1 MKILVTGT
9 TGFIGSQLAP
19 LLSNMGHDVYGLERY
34 VSGRYRPD
42 TLKPLK
48 TMFANLNDHFAVR
61 NLIREIRPE
70 VIIHLAALTPVA
82 YSYDRPQELMETNF
96 LATVNLAESAMRD
109 DDNLRQFI
117 FAGTSE
123 CYGNQT
129 DFPIKEDA
137 RFYPNSPY
145 GVSKVAAVK
154 YLRYMYDAYHFPVTI
169 IFPFNSYGNVLRTH
183 FVVEKI
189 LSQMLNGDKEVH
201 LGDPEP
207 VRDFV
212 YGTDHANGYVKALGN
227 KEAIG
232 ETFNICTGEGIKIK
246 DLAQKC
252 AEMTYYQGDIVWGT
266 IPARPLDIMTLIG
279 DNTKA
284 SKILGWK
291 PLVGLDEGL
300 KLTIKQ
306 LKEKKQHG

>member
-1 MKILVTGT
+1 MEMRILVSGT

-19 LLSNMGHDVYGLERY
+19 VLSKMGHDVYCLERY
-34 VSGRYRPD
+34 VSGRYQPD
-42 TLKPLK
+42 SRKALK
-48 TMFANLNDHFAVR
+48 TVFADLNNHFTIR

-82 YSYDRPQELMETNF
+82 YSYDRPNEMLETNF

-154 YLRYMYDAYHFPVTI
+154 YLRYMWDAYHFPATI
-169 IFPFNSYGNVLRTH
+169 IFPFNSYGRGH
-183 FVVEKI
+183 SKFFVVERI
-189 LSQMLNGDKEVH
+189 LSQMLNKAKEVQ

-207 VRDFV
+207 MRDFI
-212 YGTDHANGYVKALGN
+212 YLSDHVQGYVKALGHA
-227 KEAIG
+227 KAIG
-232 ETFNICTGEGIKIK
+232 ESFNICTGEAIKIGE
-246 DLAQKC
+246 LAEKC
-252 AEMTYYQGDIVWGT
+252 AEMTGFRGDIVWGT
-266 IPARPLDIMTLIG
+266 IPARPLDIYKLVG
-279 DNTKA
+279 DNAKA
-284 SKILGWK
+284 RNVLGWR
-291 PLVGLDEGL
+291 PLVSLEEGLTKTIEGL
-300 KLTIKQ
+300 KQ
-306 LKEKKQHG
+306 NG